1 MPARSVVIQLQ
12 PGVQQAILP
21 DHRKMLPG
29 IQYVI
34 DWDTFD
40 KLSLGARQN
49 VIQVVTVNG
58 DTTTASGSYVLAQ
71 SSTGVNQQLSLSTVL
86 TTVGTTP
93 TSYTLAGF
101 ASQGY
106 DAGGTA
112 GTNTGVGPV
121 FTGAAANQALT
132 GPAGE
137 RYIYVYNANATI
149 TSGQVTVWSDEV
161 ARFVTNARPTY
172 QVFVDG
178 QGTQYQAS
186 TNDTNVTP
194 TVVGTKQGRFAG
206 TALVT
211 IPSGNYGWIQC
222 AGLAPYVAAS
232 GIITAGSTVSVS
244 AATGFAQAQA
254 GGSTVVNGVTV
265 SGSALS
271 NNVFGTALTALASGT
286 GFIQVDIRS
295 VSKAKKPYNR
305 FLNKN

>member
-34 DWDTFD
+34 DWETFD

-58 DTTTASGSYVLAQ
+58 DATTASGSYVLAQ
-71 SSTGVNQQLSLSTVL
+71 SSTGVNAQLSLSTVL
-86 TTVGTTP
+86 TTVSTSP
-93 TSYTLAGF
+93 TSYSLAGF

-106 DAGGTA
+106 DAGGTQ
-112 GTNTGVGPV
+112 GTNTGVGP
-121 FTGAAANQALT
+121 TYIGTASNQALT

-137 RYIYVYNANATI
+137 RYLYVYNANATI
-149 TSGQVTVWSDEV
+149 TSGQVTVWQDEV
-161 ARFVTNARPTY
+161 SRFATNGRPTY

-178 QGTQYQAS
+178 QGTQYVAPS
-186 TNDTNVTP
+186 DDTNVNP
-194 TVVGTKQGRFAG
+194 TVVGTKAGRFAG
-206 TALVT
+206 VALVT
-211 IPSGNYGWIQC
+211 IPSGNYGWIQSE
-222 AGLAPYVAAS
+222 GYAPYVAAS
-232 GIITAGSTVSVS
+232 GNFAAGATLSVGG
-244 AATGFAQAQA
+244 TGVANSQA
-254 GGSTVVNGVTV
+254 GGATVVIGTTV

-271 NNVFGTALTALASGT
+271 NNVFGTALASLSGT
-286 GFIQVDIRS
+286 GFISADIRS
-295 VSKAKKPYNR
+295 VSKVKKPYNR

>member
-1 MPARSVVIQLQ
+1 MPSRSLVIQLQ

-34 DWDTFD
+34 DWETFD

-49 VIQVVTVNG
+49 IIQVVTVNT
-58 DTTTASGSYVLAQ
+58 DSSTSGSFVLAQ
-71 SSTGVNQQLSLSTVL
+71 SSTGVNQQLSLNTLL
-86 TTVGTTP
+86 TTVSTTP
-93 TSYTLAGF
+93 TSYSLAGF
-101 ASQGY
+101 AAQGY

-112 GTNTGVGPV
+112 GTNTGVGPSS
-121 FTGAAANQALT
+121 TGSAFNQTLT

-137 RYIYVYNANATI
+137 RYVYVYNPSTAI
-149 TSGQVTVWSDEV
+149 TSGQVTVWFDEIS
-161 ARFVTNARPTY
+161 RFVTNARPTY

-186 TNDTNVTP
+186 TNDITISP
-194 TVVGTKQGRFAG
+194 TVIGTKQGRFAG
-206 TALVT
+206 IPLVT
-211 IPSGNYGWIQC
+211 IPSGNYGWVQIE
-222 AGLAPYVAAS
+222 GFNPYVSAS
-232 GIITAGSTVSVS
+232 GNFSAGTTLSVGY
-244 AATGFAQAQA
+244 TGVANAQA
-254 GGSTVVNGVTV
+254 GGATTVIGTTV

-271 NNVFGTALTALASGT
+271 NNVFGTALTSLSGT

-295 VSKAKKPYNR
+295 VNRSKKPYNR

>member
-1 MPARSVVIQLQ
+1 MPARSLVIQLQ

-34 DWDTFD
+34 DWETFD

-49 VIQVVTVNG
+49 IIQVVTVNT
-58 DTTTASGSYVLAQ
+58 DSSTSGSFVLAQ
-71 SSTGVNQQLSLSTVL
+71 TSTGVNQQLSLNTIL

-93 TSYTLAGF
+93 TSYSLAGF
-101 ASQGY
+101 AAQGY

-112 GTNTGVGPV
+112 GTNTGVSPSY
-121 FTGAAANQALT
+121 TGNASNQTLT

-137 RYIYVYNANATI
+137 RYTYVYNPSTTI
-149 TSGQVTVWSDEV
+149 TSGQVTVWFDEV

-178 QGTQYQAS
+178 QGTQYVAS
-186 TNDTNVTP
+186 TNDTTVSP
-194 TVVGTKQGRFAG
+194 TVIGTKQGRFAG
-206 TALVT
+206 VALVT
-211 IPSGNYGWIQC
+211 IPSGNYGWIQIE
-222 AGLAPYVAAS
+222 GISPYVSAS
-232 GIITAGSTVSVS
+232 GNFSAG
-244 AATGFAQAQA
+244 ATLAVGGTGVANAQA
-254 GGSTVVNGVTV
+254 GGTTTVIGTTV

-271 NNVFGTALTALASGT
+271 NNVFGTALTSLSGT
-286 GFIQVDIRS
+286 GFIQVDIRN
-295 VSKAKKPYNR
+295 VTKVKKPYNR

>member
-34 DWDTFD
+34 DWETFD

-49 VIQVVTVNG
+49 VIQVVTVNS

-71 SSTGVNQQLSLSTVL
+71 SSTGVNAQLSLSTVL
-86 TTVGTTP
+86 TTVSTTP

-101 ASQGY
+101 AGQGY

-112 GTNTGVGPV
+112 GTNTGVGSY
-121 FTGAAANQALT
+121 GALNQALT

-137 RYIYVYNANATI
+137 RYLYVYNPSTNI
-149 TSGQVTVWSDEV
+149 SGGQVLTWVDENN
-161 ARFVTNARPTY
+161 RFATNARPTF

-178 QGTQYQAS
+178 QNTPYVAS
-186 TNDTNVTP
+186 TNDTSTSP
-194 TVVGTKQGRFAG
+194 TTVGTSAGQFAG
-206 TALVT
+206 VALVT
-211 IPSGNYGWIQC
+211 IPSGNYGWIQSEGLC
-222 AGLAPYVAAS
+222 PAVNVISGVTTAGATLSVASGTGLAKTQL
-232 GIITAGSTVSVS
+232 GG
-244 AATGFAQAQA
+244 AT
-254 GGSTVVNGVTV
+254 TVVGTTV

-271 NNVFGTALTALASGT
+271 NNVFGTALTTASGT
-286 GFIQVDIRS
+286 TPQVVVDIRS
-295 VSKAKKPYNR
+295 VSKVKKPYNR